1 MNNVIMRRIG
11 VTADYQPLSERRMV
25 ASATRSCP
33 PTNSGPIHFRG
44 DDGSDV
50 PWLPGE
56 WHDFW
61 NVDLAGIV
69 VKGTPGDVVTIIGGT
84 W

>member
-1 MNNVIMRRIG
+1 MNNVIMRKIG
-11 VTADYQPLSERRMV
+11 VTAGYQPLSERRMV
-25 ASATRSCP
+25 ASATLSCP
-33 PTNSGPIHFRG
+33 PTNNGPVYFRG

-50 PWLPGE
+50 PWMAGE

-61 NVDLAGIV
+61 NVDLGGIV